1 MNSLTL
7 PRWFGGGRRKKT
19 KKGQGASNE
28 NYSLQNGASVPAPLT
43 PPLATSNASSN
54 LQTNLEA
61 TSDIRLLSRPRS
73 AYILGYNDYEN
84 VRFQAE
90 NLNVNDTNYQNG
102 GVGGGLLLEAKRP
115 QTTSTPLGPQSASM
129 VKTRFEPDSRSLD
142 LVSAQASDFFTE
154 EDIYQGIYQV
164 CENPGYYF
172 LLFLTALRFICE
184 KLTSRMVI
192 DFRVIMWNCA
202 KNRQIEC
209 ENDPFVDLKIIR
221 EIIS

>member
-1 MNSLTL
+1 MGKTSKFQRFFVSDFFVKSERKASKMNSLTL
-7 PRWFGGGRRKKT
+7 PRWFGGGRRKKP
-19 KKGQGASNE
+19 KKGQVASNE

-43 PPLATSNASSN
+43 PPLATSNTSSN

-102 GVGGGLLLEAKRP
+102 GLLLEAKRP
-115 QTTSTPLGPQSASM
+115 QTTSTPLGPHSASM

-172 LLFLTALRFICE
+172 LLFLTKR
-184 KLTSRMVI
+184 
-192 DFRVIMWNCA
+192 
-202 KNRQIEC
+202 
-209 ENDPFVDLKIIR
+209 
-221 EIIS
+221 

>member
-7 PRWFGGGRRKKT
+7 PRWFGGGRRKKA
-19 KKGQGASNE
+19 KKGQALAPNQ
-28 NYSLQNGASVPAPLT
+28 NYSLQNGGSVPAPLT

-61 TSDIRLLSRPRS
+61 SSDTRLLGRPRS

-102 GVGGGLLLEAKRP
+102 GGLLLEAAKRP
-115 QTTSTPLGPQSASM
+115 QTTSTPLGPTQSPMA
-129 VKTRFEPDSRSLD
+129 KTRFEPDSRSLD

-164 CENPGYYF
+164 CENPG
-172 LLFLTALRFICE
+172 
-184 KLTSRMVI
+184 
-192 DFRVIMWNCA
+192 
-202 KNRQIEC
+202 
-209 ENDPFVDLKIIR
+209 
-221 EIIS
+221 